1 MTVGERIKELRTKLG
16 LSQVEFADKI
26 NVSKQTL
33 YKYENN
39 IITNIPSDKIEEAAK
54 LGNISPSYLM
64 GWDNIDWNLLQKQKQ
79 GRKEFVEK
87 WNLQFYEKKIIDIFS
102 QLNDEN
108 KKKSISYAD
117 NLLSNQKMEE
127 ELVAAH
133 QRTDVEYSSEAAK
146 SDLDSMSDENF

>member
-26 NVSKQTL
+26 NVSKQAL

>member
-39 IITNIPSDKIEEAAK
+39 IITNIPSDKIEAAAK